1 MENRNSEI
9 LAKKSRELL
18 NDQIKSVDSN
28 NSKAGTFV
36 SISSLFIPLAF
47 GLFKN
52 YDNYNTTGII
62 IFSIP
67 IILNLVG
74 LYFLVQSL
82 FPKKIYH
89 GMNFNEFDK
98 LINKD
103 DSRDIYDFEIGAN
116 RDSFNDN
123 IETVKV
129 QNRNLK
135 YGLTFIYVSAISLT
149 LIFFVNILIKNCT
162 CNA

>member
-9 LAKKSRELL
+9 LAQKSRELL
-18 NDQIKSVDSN
+18 NDQLNSIDSN

-47 GLFKN
+47 GLF
-52 YDNYNTTGII
+52 DNFEKSTTWIFV
-62 IFSIP
+62 FSIP

-74 LYFLVQSL
+74 LYFLIKSL
-82 FPKKIYH
+82 FPKKMYH
-89 GMNFNEFDK
+89 GINFSEFDI
-98 LINKD
+98 LINKE

-123 IETVKV
+123 KETLKK
-129 QNRNLK
+129 QNNNLK
-135 YGLTFIYVSAISLT
+135 YGLIFIFVSAICLT
-149 LIFFVNILIKNCT
+149 LIFFINVLVINCSS
-162 CNA
+162 NG